1 MGRKKKV
8 CLAVLAVL
16 VVVLAGLV
24 IWQQGRDD
32 PGAAGGIVLD
42 ASAESWEG
50 PADSAQEETGIR
62 IPGYDTIYFPAGEQQ
77 VQLTLYNPEKNTCYF
92 TFSLYLEGEDEPLYT
107 SDYVEPG
114 KAIREETLS
123 RGLEAG
129 EYTLSIRIATY
140 DPVTQTEKNG
150 ATVQAPLVV
159 S

>member
-1 MGRKKKV
+1 MGRKKKA

-24 IWQQGRDD
+24 IWQQTRDE
-32 PGAAGGIVLD
+32 PEPAGGIVMD
-42 ASAESWEG
+42 AGAEDWEG
-50 PADSAQEETGIR
+50 PQDTAQEEAGIR
-62 IPGYDTIYFPAGEQQ
+62 IPGYGTIYFPAGEQQ

-92 TFSLYLEGEDEPLYT
+92 TFSLYLEGEDTPLYT

-129 EYTLSIRIATY
+129 EYTLSICIATY
-140 DPVTQTEKNG
+140 DPVTQTAKNG